1 MIDNAGLLA
10 KVKWE
15 NRSNNIAIKTY
26 IVTTECGKKKNCL
39 VLLTILDQQGCPVFQ
54 ILEQKDLFS
63 LLEERFRHMFPL
75 SSSRINWHK
84 LPNWLST

>member
-26 IVTTECGKKKNCL
+26 IVTTECGKKKTVWFYWLFLTSRVVLCFKFWNKKIYFLYWKKGFVICSLSAPAGLIDTNC
-39 VLLTILDQQGCPVFQ
+39 Q
-54 ILEQKDLFS
+54 IG
-63 LLEERFRHMFPL
+63 
-75 SSSRINWHK
+75 
-84 LPNWLST
+84 